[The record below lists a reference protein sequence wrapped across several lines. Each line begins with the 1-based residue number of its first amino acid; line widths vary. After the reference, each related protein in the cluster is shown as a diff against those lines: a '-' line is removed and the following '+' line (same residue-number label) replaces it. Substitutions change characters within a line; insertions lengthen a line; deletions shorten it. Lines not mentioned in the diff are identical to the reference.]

1 MMPKEEKIHILWAC
15 LLAHVEGGRVLEPAR
30 DASALLLLLSAIDVI
45 VDVV

>member
-1 MMPKEEKIHILWAC
+1 VGLFVSLRES
-15 LLAHVEGGRVLEPAR
+15 GRVLEPAR